1 MLRDYITIHLLTD
14 GGEQRGAEKNRLGP
28 KKPEEK
34 KETKMLP
41 RHYSCGG
48 DQRRESHCGL
58 NFCPSIH
65 QLFFQPQKKK
75 MNAVVSTPHSLS

>member
-1 MLRDYITIHLLTD
+1 MLRDYIKIHLLTD
-14 GGEQRGAEKNRLGP
+14 GGKQRGAEKNRLGP

-65 QLFFQPQKKK
+65 QLFFQPEK